1 MPKSNPICNF
11 RFFSVAEAVAPLS
24 GDPTL
29 DSISLDFSG
38 ISERD
43 YKKTNIITKD
53 FIFLAMKTFR
63 C

>member
-1 MPKSNPICNF
+1 VPKSRPICNL
-11 RFFSVAEAVAPLS
+11 RFFSVEEAVAPLS

-38 ISERD
+38 ISEKD
-43 YKKTNIITKD
+43 YKKTITITKD